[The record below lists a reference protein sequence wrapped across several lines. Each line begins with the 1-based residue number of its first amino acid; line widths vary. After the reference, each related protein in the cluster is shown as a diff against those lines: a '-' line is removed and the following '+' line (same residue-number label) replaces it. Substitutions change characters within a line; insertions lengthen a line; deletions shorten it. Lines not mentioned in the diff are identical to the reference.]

1 MAKLETK
8 AQVVAALVKEGFADN
23 ASEALM
29 MLEDMGIKWQDVRD
43 GKWY

>member
-1 MAKLETK
+1 MKKMTK
-8 AQVVAALVKEGFADN
+8 QEVVATLVAEGFADN